1 MAEGKKRDLE
11 DEKNFLILRKYYS
24 ESTKTGSGPPSMIY
38 RGSRMQRGSGLGSI
52 IGSIFKSPLIR
63 KGLAY
68 GAKAALSTGGDVL
81 TNLTNGDNFKTAA
94 KKSFSKQQLIQKRKA
109 INIIKNMVRPTKPK
123 KIPYKRLNRRKRRA
137 DNFGA
142 LTE

>member
-1 MAEGKKRDLE
+1 MAPKKRIDNKDFE
-11 DEKNFLILRKYYS
+11 FLKKYWGQQ
-24 ESTKTGSGPPSMIY
+24 TQTGRGPPSIYY

-81 TNLTNGDNFKTAA
+81 TNLTDGDNFKTAA

-109 INIIKNMVRPTKPK
+109 INVIKNMVRPTKPK

-137 DNFGA
+137 DNFGP